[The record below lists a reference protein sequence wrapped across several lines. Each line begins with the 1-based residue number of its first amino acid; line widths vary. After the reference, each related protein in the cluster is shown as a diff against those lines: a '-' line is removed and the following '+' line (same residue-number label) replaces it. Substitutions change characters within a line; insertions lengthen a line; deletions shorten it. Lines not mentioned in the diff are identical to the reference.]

1 VKPLNRGTNPRLKP
15 NAVKKT
21 PTRAKPK
28 KNDEKHYDYKN
39 HINADQDYKLIQSY
53 AVTPASVYDSQ
64 VFDKLLDQG
73 EAPDGHKRAVY
84 ADSAYRSQDQ
94 EQRLA
99 DAKIDSHLG
108 GCPKIRLS
116 NEYSLTRTSRNQK
129 G

>member
-1 VKPLNRGTNPRLKP
+1 MRCSTSCIH
-15 NAVKKT
+15 AV
-21 PTRAKPK
+21 
-28 KNDEKHYDYKN
+28 E
-39 HINADQDYKLIQSY
+39 SY
-53 AVTPASVYDSQ
+53 TVTPASVHDSQ
-64 VFDKLLDQG
+64 VFDELPDQTEALD
-73 EAPDGHKRAVY
+73 DHKRAVY